1 MSLAG
6 KSARVCHGPCRDRG
20 GNEPSSMTR
29 EGRRPDELRPIE
41 LLTDFVE
48 QAHGS
53 VLVSFGR
60 TRVLCTATVVE
71 GVPRWLAGG
80 GRGWITAEYGMLPAS
95 TGVRTEREASSGRQK
110 GRTVE
115 MERLGERTIWLDC
128 EVLQADGG
136 TRTAA
141 ITGAWVALTRAAA
154 RHGLAGPSTV
164 VSAVSVGLVDGVPL
178 LDLDYAEDAGAEVDM
193 NVVMTGDGRL
203 NEVQATAEKTPFSRA
218 GLDALIDLAAAG
230 ITRIA
235 RLQQEAVAGA

>member
-1 MSLAG
+1 MS
-6 KSARVCHGPCRDRG
+6 
-20 GNEPSSMTR
+20 R
-29 EGRRPDELRPIE
+29 EGRRPDELRPVE

-80 GRGWITAEYGMLPAS
+80 GRGWITVEYGMLPAS

-115 MERLGERTIWLDC
+115 IQRLVGRSLRAAYEMEMLGERTIWLDC
-128 EVLQADGG
+128 DVLQADGG

-141 ITGAWVALTRAAA
+141 ITGAWVALARAAA

-164 VSAVSVGLVDGVPL
+164 VSAVSVGIVDGEPL

-203 NEVQATAEKTPFSRA
+203 IEVQATAEKTPFSRA
-218 GLDALIDLAAAG
+218 GLDALVDLAAAG